1 MMTAQERF
9 HAIDGEYLRRRINVF
24 DRVMQIGA
32 VAALISMGSGCAT
45 VIEGGDQVI
54 NVSTT
59 GCEEHGAMQCVAK
72 NDDGSSVLTAP
83 ASVSMDKDKDS
94 LVITCNSKDGEANGE
109 VIIDSKYEAWNAG
122 NILVGGIIGVGV
134 DAATGAMWKYPSAV
148 VVPMKCDA
156 SGEAVEEMA
165 ESNELMEAAAS

>member
-1 MMTAQERF
+1 MGNKT
-9 HAIDGEYLRRRINVF
+9 
-24 DRVMQIGA
+24 MQVCA
-32 VAALISMGSGCAT
+32 VISLLGLGSGCAT

-54 NVSTT
+54 NVSTS

-83 ASVSMDKDKDS
+83 ASVSVDKDKDS
-94 LVITCNSKDGEANGE
+94 LTITCASKDDKASGE
-109 VIIDSKYEAWNAG
+109 VLVDSSYEAWNAG
-122 NILVGGIIGVGV
+122 NILVGGIIGIGV

-156 SGEAVEEMA
+156 DTQQADMSA
-165 ESNELMEAAAS
+165 EPEVLLEVSTS

>member
-1 MMTAQERF
+1 
-9 HAIDGEYLRRRINVF
+9 VF
-24 DRVMQIGA
+24 DRAIQIGA
-32 VAALISMGSGCAT
+32 VAALISLGSGCAT

-54 NVSTT
+54 NVSTA

-83 ASVSMDKDKDS
+83 ASVSVDKDKDS

-109 VIIDSKYEAWNAG
+109 VIIDSSYEAWNAG
-122 NILVGGIIGVGV
+122 NILIGGIIGVGV

-148 VVPMKCDA
+148 VVPMRCGT
-156 SGEAVEEMA
+156 SSEPVEEMA
-165 ESNELMEAAAS
+165 ESNELVEASAS

>member
-1 MMTAQERF
+1 MFERVIQ
-9 HAIDGEYLRRRINVF
+9 A
-24 DRVMQIGA
+24 GA

-54 NVSTT
+54 NVSTS

-83 ASVSMDKDKDS
+83 ASVSVDKDKDS
-94 LVITCNSKDGEANGE
+94 LVITCNSKDGQANGE
-109 VIIDSKYEAWNAG
+109 VIVDSSYEAWNAG

-148 VVPMKCDA
+148 VVPMKCDT
-156 SGEAVEEMA
+156 SGEPAKEMA
-165 ESNELMEAAAS
+165 ESKELMEATAS